1 MHAALDRLSPECRE
15 ILDRFFC
22 RDESYRTI
30 GAELELPA
38 GTIASRI
45 ARCLSRLR
53 DVLDRAREENRG
65 PPRRVEGGTAMT
77 TPEERIAELLRALPA
92 PPTGWVEAA
101 KELPAVRREL
111 DTILERIERDERLR
125 ERAVAD
131 LEAMLRAEGVE
142 PTPVVVAH
150 LRRRLES

>member
-1 MHAALDRLSPECRE
+1 
-15 ILDRFFC
+15 
-22 RDESYRTI
+22 
-30 GAELELPA
+30 
-38 GTIASRI
+38 
-45 ARCLSRLR
+45 
-53 DVLDRAREENRG
+53 
-65 PPRRVEGGTAMT
+65 MT

-101 KELPAVRREL
+101 KELPAVSRDL
-111 DTILERIERDERLR
+111 DTILERLERDERLR